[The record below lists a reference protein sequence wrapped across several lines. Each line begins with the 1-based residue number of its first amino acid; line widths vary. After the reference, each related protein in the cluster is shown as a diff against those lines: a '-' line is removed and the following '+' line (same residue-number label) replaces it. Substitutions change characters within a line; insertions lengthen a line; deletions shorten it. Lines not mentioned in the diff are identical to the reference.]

1 MAVLDDFRA
10 FVKKLLQDLDKI
22 LKEQN
27 VNLSVSELIKVLD

>member
-1 MAVLDDFRA
+1 MAVLDDFGA
-10 FVKKLLQDLDKI
+10 FVKKILRDLDKI